1 MADVKILLVED
12 ESIESL
18 DIKRTLEY
26 FGYEVPYVASSG
38 EEAVEKALAIMPD
51 LILMDIV
58 LKGDTDGIEAVSKI
72 KDLNIPVIYLTA
84 HSEESTIERAKL
96 TEPYGYII
104 KPYDRTELKYA
115 IELAIYKNKM
125 KTELKESETKYRTL
139 FNQAADGILL
149 MKGDKFIECNDMAL
163 EIYGTTRE
171 QLIGKTPYSIFSPE
185 VQPNGEISENRA
197 IEYINKALDGHPQ
210 HFEWKHLKYNGTPF
224 YTEISL
230 NRLKIKGQY
239 LLQAIVR
246 DITDRKRVENEL
258 EKSYNREQFLADII
272 FDASVS
278 IGIGYPDGKLGF
290 VNKAFEKLTGYS
302 EEELKTINW
311 NLELTPEK
319 WRLTEQKFLEELQHW
334 KKSVQYEKE
343 YIKKDGSIVP
353 IELVVNAHLDTKG
366 NIDYYFS
373 FITDITK
380 RNKVEDALRIS
391 EKNYRT
397 LFEHT
402 GTATI
407 ILDENLNIFQVNSE
421 FEKLSGYSK
430 EEIEIKKKWTDF
442 VVKEEQQRLKK
453 YSMLRIKDQKAALPV
468 FETKGK
474 DKNGKIIDVLVTI
487 TRIPDTRKFLVS
499 MMNIT
504 ERKQSEEK
512 FRSLVDNAADALLVH
527 DFNGKLIDVNKRAC
541 ESLGYSR
548 EELLQMNI
556 MDIEQDIDLKPAQ
569 KEVWPKIKPN
579 EPFSLFGHL
588 RRKDGT
594 IFPVEVRFAIVDIQ
608 GQRLFMGLARDI
620 TERLQMQ
627 NLLKESEIK
636 YKSLFE
642 SNPDYTVFLDPEGK
656 VLDANIAALNALG
669 YNLDDI
675 KGSVLSELGIFP
687 PEDIKIHKEKI
698 FQLFKGENVE
708 PFLARLID
716 KNGKIHWCQNH
727 LIPIKKEGN
736 LIGYQSISHDITER
750 KIADKALIE
759 SQQRLSEIIDFL
771 PDATLAIDVEGK
783 VIAWNRAIEE
793 MTGFKAGN
801 IIGKGNYEYSL
812 PFYGKLRPILIDLVL
827 KRDKKIE
834 NYYRFIKREGNALLA
849 ETEVKL
855 NDKNFILWVKAVP
868 LYDSDGNINGAIE
881 SIRDITQHKL
891 DESALKRSE
900 ERFRAVAESAVDAI
914 VTTDAN
920 GNIIFFN
927 NSLTK
932 IFGYTKEELTR
943 KPLTLLMPERFKKNY
958 LNELEKFKK
967 SGQHRLMGKTVTTT
981 GLKKDKNEFPFEMS
995 LSAWKSEGKTYFTS
1009 IIRDLTERK
1018 KAENAELQYQSLFD
1032 NMLNGFAYCKM
1043 IFKEDRPIDFIY
1055 LDVNQAFESLTGL
1068 KDVTGKK
1075 VSEVI
1080 PLIQESDPELLEIY
1094 GRVALTGQPETF
1106 EMYVESLKMWF
1117 SISVYSPRKEF
1128 FVAVFDVITER
1139 KEAEEKIKS
1148 SLKEKEVLLQ
1158 EIHHRVKNNMQI
1170 ISSLLNL
1177 QTKYVDAEESVN
1189 VLMESKNRVKSMAM
1203 IHEKLYQSND
1213 LTHIKFV
1220 DYIPSLVLNLFYSY
1234 KVESTQIEP
1243 IFEIEDISLNMETAV
1258 PCGLII
1264 SELVSNSLKYAF
1276 PNGRKGEVHVSLKSE
1291 DDKYELIISDNGLGL
1306 PEKLDLDNLES
1317 LGLRLVNSLTEQ
1329 IDGEMTINRS
1339 HGTEFKITFKELSYK
1354 DRI

>member
-12 ESIESL
+12 ENIEAM
-18 DIKRTLEY
+18 DIKLTLES
-26 FGYEVPYVASSG
+26 FGYEVPYIASSS

-51 LILMDIV
+51 LILMDII
-58 LKGDTDGIEAVSKI
+58 LKGEIDGIETVSKI
-72 KDLNIPVIYLTA
+72 RDLNIPVIYLTA

-104 KPYDRTELKYA
+104 KPYDRIELKYA
-115 IELAIYKNKM
+115 IELAIYKNK
-125 KTELKESETKYRTL
+125 LKNKLKDSETKYRTL
-139 FNQAADGILL
+139 FNQASDGILL
-149 MKGDKFIECNDMAL
+149 MEGDKFIECNDRAL
-163 EIYGTTRE
+163 EIYGTNRE
-171 QLIGKTPYSIFSPE
+171 QLIGKTPYSVFSPK
-185 VQPNGEISENRA
+185 VQPNKEISEDMA

-246 DITDRKRVENEL
+246 DITDRKKVEEL
-258 EKSYNREQFLADII
+258 FQEEDDKFRSIL
-272 FDASVS
+272 DAM
-278 IGIGYPDGKLGF
+278 PDGVCIF
-290 VNKAFEKLTGYS
+290 NSDYEVEY
-302 EEELKTINW
+302 IN
-311 NLELTPEK
+311 P
-319 WRLTEQKFLEELQHW
+319 
-334 KKSVQYEKE
+334 V
-343 YIKKDGSIVP
+343 IKKDFGHVEGKKCFEYLHESNEICPWCKNKEVFQGKSIQWEWNS
-353 IELVVNAHLDTKG
+353 IKTGKSYELLDKPLKNPDGTISKLE
-366 NIDYYFS
+366 IFH
-373 FITDITK
+373 DITK
-380 RNKVEDALRIS
+380 
-391 EKNYRT
+391 
-397 LFEHT
+397 
-402 GTATI
+402 
-407 ILDENLNIFQVNSE
+407 
-421 FEKLSGYSK
+421 
-430 EEIEIKKKWTDF
+430 
-442 VVKEEQQRLKK
+442 
-453 YSMLRIKDQKAALPV
+453 
-468 FETKGK
+468 
-474 DKNGKIIDVLVTI
+474 
-487 TRIPDTRKFLVS
+487 
-499 MMNIT
+499 
-504 ERKQSEEK
+504 
-512 FRSLVDNAADALLVH
+512 
-527 DFNGKLIDVNKRAC
+527 
-541 ESLGYSR
+541 
-548 EELLQMNI
+548 
-556 MDIEQDIDLKPAQ
+556 
-569 KEVWPKIKPN
+569 
-579 EPFSLFGHL
+579 
-588 RRKDGT
+588 
-594 IFPVEVRFAIVDIQ
+594 
-608 GQRLFMGLARDI
+608 
-620 TERLQMQ
+620 
-627 NLLKESEIK
+627 
-636 YKSLFE
+636 
-642 SNPDYTVFLDPEGK
+642 
-656 VLDANIAALNALG
+656 
-669 YNLDDI
+669 
-675 KGSVLSELGIFP
+675 
-687 PEDIKIHKEKI
+687 
-698 FQLFKGENVE
+698 
-708 PFLARLID
+708 
-716 KNGKIHWCQNH
+716 
-727 LIPIKKEGN
+727 
-736 LIGYQSISHDITER
+736 R

-783 VIAWNRAIEE
+783 VIAWNRAMEE
-793 MTGFKAGN
+793 MTGFKAEN
-801 IIGKGNYEYSL
+801 IIGKENYEYSL
-812 PFYGKLRPILIDLVL
+812 PFYRKRRPILIDLVL
-827 KRDKKIE
+827 KFDKEIE

-855 NDKNFILWVKAVP
+855 NDKNFILWIKAVP
-868 LYDSDGNINGAIE
+868 LYDRDGNINGAIE

-932 IFGYTKEELTR
+932 IFGYTKEQLKG

-981 GLKKDKNEFPFEMS
+981 GLKKDQNEFPFEMS

-1094 GRVALTGQPETF
+1094 GRVSLTGQPETF
-1106 EMYVESLKMWF
+1106 EIYVESLKMWF

-1189 VLMESKNRVKSMAM
+1189 ILRESQNRVKSMAM
-1203 IHEKLYQSND
+1203 IHEKLYQSDD
-1213 LTHIKFV
+1213 LTHIQFV

-1234 KVESTQIEP
+1234 NVEITQIEP

-1276 PNGRKGEVHVSLKSE
+1276 PNGRKGEVRVSLKSE
-1291 DDKYELIISDNGLGL
+1291 DDKYELIISDSGIGL
-1306 PEKLDLDNLES
+1306 PEKLDFDNLES
-1317 LGLRLVNSLTEQ
+1317 LGLSLVNSLTEQ
-1329 IDGEMTINRS
+1329 IDGEITINIS